1 MAFDFSQFDAT
12 QVDTSDEFE
21 AIPAGQYPMMLK
33 EAMTKSNNA
42 GTGTNLVFKGEVID
56 GNYKG
61 RIVFCNLSI
70 ENPNQTTVKIAVKQ
84 LAKLCLAV
92 GLPRI
97 TSPEQLNGKIFVG
110 VVGLQK
116 DDKTRNDLRDFKPL
130 DGAQQTAAQSF
141 TQQPQQQQQPVQ
153 SSPPFGAKKPPF
165 MK

>member
-70 ENPNQTTVKIAVKQ
+70 DNPNQTTVKIAIKQ
-84 LAKLCLAV
+84 LAKLCMAV

-116 DDKTRNDLRDFKPL
+116 DDKTRNELKDFKPME
-130 DGAQQTAAQSF
+130 GAQQPQ
-141 TQQPQQQQQPVQ
+141 TQQFQQPAPQQQPAQ